1 MQTLLQLLSSIF
13 LLLLF
18 IWRVLPLL
26 LFSVELHWIDRRR
39 GVWGGMFGLTVRRT
53 AKCFKRRG
61 WTGLTTSYMDERTE
75 KGVSHLRLN
84 LWRLKKRTF
93 STHWFSIVYF
103 GSWKGFST
111 FIYYSIMVSN
121 VTFHVKTHFICFML
135 VHSIVSEI

>member
-1 MQTLLQLLSSIF
+1 M
-13 LLLLF
+13 
-18 IWRVLPLL
+18 L

-93 STHWFSIVYF
+93 STH
-103 GSWKGFST
+103 
-111 FIYYSIMVSN
+111 
-121 VTFHVKTHFICFML
+121 
-135 VHSIVSEI
+135 